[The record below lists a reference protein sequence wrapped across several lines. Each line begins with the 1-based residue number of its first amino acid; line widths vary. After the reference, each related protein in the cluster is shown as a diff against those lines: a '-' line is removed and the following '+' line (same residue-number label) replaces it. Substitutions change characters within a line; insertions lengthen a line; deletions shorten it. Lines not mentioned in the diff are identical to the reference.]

1 MTLDG
6 TWTEL
11 MFQLA
16 SMMTL
21 LVSVSKS
28 IENGGYRV
36 VSDEKNSYILNKKT
50 KNISKMKKER
60 GVCVVD
66 VFMRKNPGAGFGG
79 QR

>member
-16 SMMTL
+16 SMITL

-28 IENGGYRV
+28 IENGYRV
-36 VSDEKNSYILNKKT
+36 VSYEKNSYILNKKS

>member
-16 SMMTL
+16 SMITL

-28 IENGGYRV
+28 IENGYRV
-36 VSDEKNSYILNKKT
+36 VSYEKNSYILNKKT
-50 KNISKMKKER
+50 KNMVARSLVR
-60 GVCVVD
+60 T
-66 VFMRKNPGAGFGG
+66 RHWSAGFVISLTS
-79 QR
+79 R